1 MQRRMLILST
11 MFAAKA
17 TLTVFFALPA
27 AAQPRLDFVAT
38 APQLGPA
45 GYRDPL
51 GVLSPSGEWLAYSI
65 ATHLYLRQIKGGA
78 VRELP
83 PSPGMIRHLTWTSDS
98 RSVVEDNGTS
108 TDRWWIY
115 DLEGGRRPLW
125 EGRKSLEAGDV
136 AAPIDR
142 IEQLAWSPD
151 GSKVAGIVHGS
162 RESQLWT
169 ADSDGAH
176 ADVQRVP
183 ASLSFPAW
191 SPKGGVAC
199 LSSSQ
204 ERQIITFPCGKN
216 PVPGV
221 GAAYGPIAFSP
232 DGGTLYY
239 AAPNQA
245 GAPNQGKTVDLWS
258 VSIRGGQPRPV
269 QHTHFSRDTYAPSV
283 ARNGSV
289 LFKLQNFQASIAALG
304 AEGGA
309 VTPLTTLQS
318 ETPSWDPAGKN
329 IGFTFG
335 GWRRILDDLHYP
347 DIAQDLG
354 TIPANEKVPAKSP
367 EQIVI
372 ASPSEDQGLCWS
384 PNGKWI
390 AFHSHKDNSDDI
402 WIQPAD
408 KSAPPR
414 LLTHFGRGRE
424 TSWPRW
430 SPDGRW
436 IVAASYKA
444 GESPF
449 RHVLYLIG
457 MDQENGKITQ
467 EAAEIDLHGYSD
479 GVANAEWMPDS
490 NGIVFLGVHPPD
502 RQSLCRTVR
511 IGGTPECFHTFR
523 SEHRYAGLSVSPDGK
538 SVVYIAPMDGYFQL
552 FRVPVAG
559 GRAEQLTSD
568 PSNKTQPSYSPD
580 GRRIALTVWTY
591 EVQFWVLNP

>member
-1 MQRRMLILST
+1 
-11 MFAAKA
+11 MFAVMAIV
-17 TLTVFFALPA
+17 TVLFALSA
-27 AAQPRLDFVAT
+27 SAQSQHDAAQTRLDFVAT
-38 APQLGPA
+38 APQLGPV

-51 GVLSPSGEWLAYSI
+51 GVVSPSGDWLAYSI
-65 ATHLYLRQIKGGA
+65 ATHLYVRQIKGGA

-83 PSPGMIRHLTWTSDS
+83 HSPAIIRQLTWMPDS
-98 RSVVEDNGTS
+98 RAVVVDNGTA
-108 TDRWWIY
+108 TDRWWVY
-115 DLEGGRRPLW
+115 DLEGSRHPLW
-125 EGRKSLEAGDV
+125 EGRKSLEAGDI
-136 AAPIDR
+136 AAPVDR

-151 GSKVAGIVHGS
+151 GKKVAGIVRG
-162 RESQLWT
+162 RQESQLWT
-169 ADSDGAH
+169 ADSDGTH
-176 ADVQRVP
+176 AEIQRVP
-183 ASLSFPAW
+183 ASLSFPVW

-204 ERQIITFPCGKN
+204 ERQTITFPCGKN
-216 PVPGV
+216 SLPGV

-232 DGGTLYY
+232 DGATIYY

-245 GAPNQGKTVDLWS
+245 GTVDLWS
-258 VSIRGGQPRPV
+258 APIRAGRPV
-269 QHTHFSRDTYAPSV
+269 QQTRFSHDTYAPSV
-283 ARNGSV
+283 ARDGSV
-289 LFKLQNFQASIAALG
+289 LFKLQNFQAAIAALG

-318 ETPSWDPAGKN
+318 ETPSWDPTGKN

-335 GWRRILDDLHYP
+335 AWRRILDDLHYP

-354 TIPANEKVPAKSP
+354 AIPANEKVPAKSP

-414 LLTHFGRGRE
+414 LITHFGRGRE

-430 SPDGRW
+430 SPDGHW
-436 IVAASYKA
+436 IIAASYKP

-479 GVANAEWMPDS
+479 AVANAEWMPDS
-490 NGIVFLGVHPPD
+490 NGIVLLGVHAPD
-502 RQSLCRTVR
+502 RQSLCQIARA
-511 IGGTPECFHTFR
+511 GGPPECFHTFG

-538 SVVYIAPMDGYFQL
+538 SVVYIAPADGYFQL
-552 FRVPVAG
+552 FRVPVG
-559 GRAEQLTSD
+559 GGHPEQLTSD

-591 EVQFWVLNP
+591 EVQFWRLNP